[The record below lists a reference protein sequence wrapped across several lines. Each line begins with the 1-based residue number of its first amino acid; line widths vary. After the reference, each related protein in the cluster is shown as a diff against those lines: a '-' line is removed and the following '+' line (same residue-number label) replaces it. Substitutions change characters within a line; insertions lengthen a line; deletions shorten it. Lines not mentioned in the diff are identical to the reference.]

1 MYNSNEQNSYVT
13 YFLPKPQKSA
23 KRNLNGKENVITQF
37 IYSKSCF
44 QGPTLQA
51 LPRAPGS
58 LNPALTYDRLK
69 QICFGEPCT
78 DNFRIHCLFTSYLL
92 KRYGQRLFAIS
103 ASLIHT
109 NERIYPSRRSLVT
122 QNSVFPYQFPTETK
136 KWSANYS
143 VLISLSVHKKKKR
156 WWSTNFSVL

>member
-1 MYNSNEQNSYVT
+1 MIQQCVEKLCVHAFLRSLLQTFSRLFFVMMNVLIYAT
-13 YFLPKPQKSA
+13 Y
-23 KRNLNGKENVITQF
+23 G
-37 IYSKSCF
+37 
-44 QGPTLQA
+44 
-51 LPRAPGS
+51 
-58 LNPALTYDRLK
+58 RLK

-78 DNFRIHCLFTSYLL
+78 DNFRIHCLFTYLL